1 VVLTASRDP
10 ARVGA
15 VARTAEEVLDEY
27 GRRYLDGD
35 TAGVVAL
42 CEVPFL
48 AVRDGDTFHLPDAQA
63 VLDHF
68 QAHIDAYHA
77 AGGTAIER
85 VSLDLQR
92 LGERSCIA
100 TVCWHVLG
108 RDHEVVKERITT
120 YHLVASDGNWRILSY
135 TNHDG

>member
-1 VVLTASRDP
+1 MAQ
-10 ARVGA
+10 AI
-15 VARTAEEVLDEY
+15 EEVLDEY

-35 TAGVVAL
+35 AAGVVAL

-68 QAHIDAYHA
+68 QTQIDAYHA
-77 AGGTAIER
+77 AGGAAIER

-92 LGERSCIA
+92 LGERSRLA

-108 RDHEVVKERITT
+108 RDHALVKERITT
-120 YHLVASDGNWRILSY
+120 YHLVAADGGWRILSY

>member
-1 VVLTASRDP
+1 
-10 ARVGA
+10 

-27 GRRYLDGD
+27 GRRYLDRD

-48 AVRDGDTFHLPDAQA
+48 AVRNGETFHLRDVQA
-63 VLDHF
+63 VRDHF
-68 QAHIDAYHA
+68 QAQIDGYDA
-77 AGGTAIER
+77 AGGTAFER
-85 VSLDLQR
+85 VSLDLRR
-92 LGERSCIA
+92 LGEQSCFA

-108 RDHEVVKERITT
+108 PDHELVKERITT

-135 TNHDG
+135 TNHDA

>member
-1 VVLTASRDP
+1 M
-10 ARVGA
+10 
-15 VARTAEEVLDEY
+15 ARTAEEVLDEY
-27 GRRYLDGD
+27 GRRHLEGD

-108 RDHEVVKERITT
+108 RDQELVKERITT
-120 YHLVASDGNWRILSY
+120 YHLVAANDNWRILSY

>member
-1 VVLTASRDP
+1 M
-10 ARVGA
+10 
-15 VARTAEEVLDEY
+15 ARTAEEVLDEY

-48 AVRDGDTFHLPDAQA
+48 AVRDGETFHLSDAQA

-68 QAHIDAYHA
+68 QAHIDGYLA
-77 AGGTAIER
+77 AGGTAIDR
-85 VSLDLQR
+85 VSLDLR
-92 LGERSCIA
+92 RFGERSCVA

-108 RDHEVVKERITT
+108 RDAELVKERITT
-120 YHLVASDGNWRILSY
+120 YHLVASDGDWRILSY

>member
-1 VVLTASRDP
+1 
-10 ARVGA
+10 
-15 VARTAEEVLDEY
+15 VLDEY

-48 AVRDGDTFHLPDAQA
+48 AVRNGDTFHMPDAQA
-63 VLDHF
+63 VFDHF
-68 QAHIDAYHA
+68 QAHIDAYHE
-77 AGGTAIER
+77 AGGAAIER

-108 RDHEVVKERITT
+108 RDRELVKERITT

>member
-1 VVLTASRDP
+1 M
-10 ARVGA
+10 
-15 VARTAEEVLDEY
+15 LDEY

-48 AVRDGDTFHLPDAQA
+48 AVRDGNTFHLPDAQA
-63 VLDHF
+63 VRDHF

-108 RDHEVVKERITT
+108 RDRELVKERITT
-120 YHLVASDGNWRILSY
+120 YHLVASDGDWRILSY